1 MPKAS
6 AHAADPVT
14 PSGRWVSAVP
24 VLKNRGCCGW
34 FSEPQS
40 LACPIDEQTGTEHF
54 PGFLLSFPRPLKVPL
69 STGTRGYFCS
79 KQSGKV
85 YFCIV
90 LGEFVVGFLFTISG
104 QITQQKGCAVSPCLS
119 SHHQLILES
128 WGETLR
134 TRRLFRVAACLPNQG
149 LSAECGG
156 HL

>member
-24 VLKNRGCCGW
+24 VLKSRGCCGW

-90 LGEFVVGFLFTISG
+90 LGEFVVGFFVHNLGADHTAKGMRSLPLPLIS
-104 QITQQKGCAVSPCLS
+104 S
-119 SHHQLILES
+119 SAHLGIL
-128 WGETLR
+128 
-134 TRRLFRVAACLPNQG
+134 
-149 LSAECGG
+149 GG
-156 HL
+156 NAKNS